1 MKDEATVNPRR
12 VRDPG
17 RTRRDLIASATG
29 LFSARGFD
37 GVSVDD
43 IVAAAGVNKRMVY
56 HYFQNKEGLYLAVL
70 CAVFRRL
77 SDLELEAL
85 ESATDPVEAIAGILE
100 AYFAFLG
107 KNPEFVALLSW
118 ENLYQGRFVSKHP
131 ELLSKN
137 PALTRL
143 RKAVKDGVRRGIF
156 RDNIDVKHL
165 LVSLISLCFVYH
177 ANRYTLSR
185 SVGLNLES
193 PEVLR
198 KGLAHVTD
206 LTLNGLC
213 RRKM

>member
-1 MKDEATVNPRR
+1 M
-12 VRDPG
+12 
-17 RTRRDLIASATG
+17 
-29 LFSARGFD
+29 
-37 GVSVDD
+37 DD
-43 IVAAAGVNKRMVY
+43 IVEAAAVNKRMVY
-56 HYFQNKEGLYLAVL
+56 HYFENKEGLYLAVL
-70 CAVFRRL
+70 SEVFRRL

-118 ENLYQGRFVSKHP
+118 ENLFHGRFVSKQP

-143 RKAVKDGVRRGIF
+143 RKAVKEGIRLGIF
-156 RDNIDVKHL
+156 RENIDVKHL

-193 PEVLR
+193 AEVLR
-198 KGLAHVTD
+198 RGLAHVTD
-206 LTLNGLC
+206 LTLNGL
-213 RRKM
+213 RKR